1 MGRSGHLVQKVFTK
15 HLLFTRCDLR
25 TYKDGHTGGFVGVLG
40 WGSVR
45 KMEDVKWCGAGEG
58 VPCPESTYH
67 RGYGRKQ
74 GRPGAADGG
83 EAGAQA
89 AEKTWQRLAAEMIPA
104 EVDGGHRRPWRTGG
118 SALSLG
124 LLVTEKSP
132 PGGKGIQIE
141 SNEGHGVTRDF

>member
-1 MGRSGHLVQKVFTK
+1 MVWSRGRGALPRELGRSFPN
-15 HLLFTRCDLR
+15 
-25 TYKDGHTGGFVGVLG
+25 TY
-40 WGSVR
+40 R
-45 KMEDVKWCGAGEG
+45 
-58 VPCPESTYH
+58 

-89 AEKTWQRLAAEMIPA
+89 AEKTRQRLAAEMIPA

-124 LLVTEKSP
+124 LLVTEKSS
-132 PGGKGIQIE
+132 PGGKE
-141 SNEGHGVTRDF
+141 DSNRKQ